1 MIVRHL
7 LALILAVPLAAQ
19 PAALFRTWTLAS
31 APDMTKVIEDAT
43 ATMNFITRPIARS
56 RLAKTN
62 AVEPTIRIEPEP
74 GGVAIQYGERQPQHL
89 TSDGRAME
97 WTRED
102 GEKLLVSARMDA
114 DDLVQVYKAADGER
128 TNTFQV
134 DGAGRVLT
142 LKVTVTSPRLPG
154 PLSYVLTYR

>member
-1 MIVRHL
+1 MTVKPL

-62 AVEPTIRIEPEP
+62 AVEPTIRIDPEP

-89 TSDGRAME
+89 TADGRTAE

-114 DDLVQVYKAADGER
+114 DGLVQVYKAADGER
-128 TNTFQV
+128 TNAFQV
-134 DGAGRVLT
+134 DGAGRILT

-154 PLSYVLTYR
+154 PVSYVLTYR